1 MWSFSSASLTVVI
14 AIALALA
21 GCSSKDA
28 TKDAIEAAFKNC
40 AKPAS
45 FELRISSVSSEL
57 IIKCDEV
64 GPVAPRVAEQPIKKE
79 T

>member
-21 GCSSKDA
+21 GCSSKDV
-28 TKDAIEAAFKNC
+28 TKDAIEAAFKIC

-64 GPVAPRVAEQPIKKE
+64 GPAASPAKN
-79 T
+79 

>member
-1 MWSFSSASLTVVI
+1 MKAVAI
-14 AIALALA
+14 AIALTLA

-57 IIKCDEV
+57 IIKCDEA
-64 GPVAPRVAEQPIKKE
+64 GPSVPHTAKQPIKKE

>member
-1 MWSFSSASLTVVI
+1 MKAVVI

-21 GCSSKDA
+21 GCSSKDATKDA

-64 GPVAPRVAEQPIKKE
+64 GPAASPAKN
-79 T
+79 

>member
-1 MWSFSSASLTVVI
+1 MKSVVI

-57 IIKCDEV
+57 IIKCDEA
-64 GPVAPRVAEQPIKKE
+64 GPSVPHTAKQPIKKE

>member
-1 MWSFSSASLTVVI
+1 MKAVVI

-21 GCSSKDA
+21 GCSSKDV
-28 TKDAIEAAFKNC
+28 TKDAIEAAFKIC

-57 IIKCDEV
+57 IIKWDEA
-64 GPVAPRVAEQPIKKE
+64 GPSVPHTAKQPIKKE

>member
-1 MWSFSSASLTVVI
+1 MKAVVI
-14 AIALALA
+14 ALALTLA

-28 TKDAIEAAFKNC
+28 TKDAIEAAFNNC

-57 IIKCDEV
+57 IIKCDEA
-64 GPVAPRVAEQPIKKE
+64 GPSVPHTAKQPIKKE

>member
-1 MWSFSSASLTVVI
+1 MKAVAI
-14 AIALALA
+14 AIALTLA

-28 TKDAIEAAFKNC
+28 TKDAIEAAFNNC

-57 IIKCDEV
+57 IIKCDEA
-64 GPVAPRVAEQPIKKE
+64 GPSVPHTAKQPIKKE

>member
-1 MWSFSSASLTVVI
+1 MKAVAI
-14 AIALALA
+14 AIALTLA

-28 TKDAIEAAFKNC
+28 TKDAIEAAFNNC